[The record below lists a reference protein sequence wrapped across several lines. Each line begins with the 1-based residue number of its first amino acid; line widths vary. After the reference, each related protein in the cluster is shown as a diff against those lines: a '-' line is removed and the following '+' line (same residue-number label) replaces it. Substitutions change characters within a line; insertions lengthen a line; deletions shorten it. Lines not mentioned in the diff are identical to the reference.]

1 MTEKSK
7 CNPHRGPRLLS
18 IPGGVEGPEV
28 DWQPGR
34 FLAILLVRTR
44 GGYAPAA
51 DLIDYIDQTPCRLWA
66 ALEIFALMHIDLI
79 DYIETLE
86 ITQGTGE
93 GGPFPVLPWQKRFL
107 QGAFADDVDESAL
120 TVARGNGKTTLC
132 AAIAA
137 ACLDGPLV
145 QRRAEVV
152 VCASSF
158 DQGKLAFDHVLAF
171 LDVHADR
178 SKWRVWDSSNVAQL
192 KNRQNGVTLKCIG
205 SDPRRAHGLAP
216 VLVLADEPAQWPGNT
231 GWKMKAA
238 LTTALGKIEGG
249 RFIALGTRPEQET
262 HWFSKMLA
270 GGGGADYFQ
279 VHAARKDD
287 PEFQRRTW
295 RRANPSFD
303 YFPALRKRLQR
314 AASKAKIDPDELA
327 AFRSLNLNQG
337 TSDVQTSTLVT
348 VDDWK
353 RAERPAIDDQGDR
366 YILGVDLG
374 STNSFSAAAAY
385 WPENGSLEAFAVVP
399 ETPDLPQRG
408 LADGVGSLYVKMSQR
423 DELLQIG
430 TYTSSVSGLLN
441 EALHR
446 WGRPSVIVGDRFKQG
461 EMLEACKASDLPVTR
476 IVFRGQGYKDGAE
489 DVKIFQRALA
499 DGEVHPDPSLLL
511 RAAMS
516 EVRLVYDASANGK
529 IAKMS
534 QGQRRQR
541 ARDDAAVAAVLAVAE
556 GIRRSRRRKSGRK
569 LRIEVA

>member
-1 MTEKSK
+1 
-7 CNPHRGPRLLS
+7 
-18 IPGGVEGPEV
+18 
-28 DWQPGR
+28 
-34 FLAILLVRTR
+34 
-44 GGYAPAA
+44 
-51 DLIDYIDQTPCRLWA
+51 
-66 ALEIFALMHIDLI
+66 MHINDLI
-79 DYIETLE
+79 DYIETLSV
-86 ITQGTGE
+86 TQGHGA
-93 GGPFPVLPWQKRFL
+93 GLPFEVLPWQKTFL
-107 QGAFADDVDESAL
+107 RGAFAPDVDEAAL
-120 TVARGNGKTTLC
+120 TVSRANGKTAFC

-137 ACLDGPLV
+137 ACLDGPL
-145 QRRAEVV
+145 QMPRAEVV

-192 KNRQNGVTLKCIG
+192 KNRQNGVTLKCVG
-205 SDPRRAHGLAP
+205 SDPRRNHGLAP
-216 VLVLADEPAQWPGNT
+216 VLVLADEPAQWPSNT
-231 GWKMKAA
+231 SDKMRSA
-238 LTTALGKIEGG
+238 LTTALGKIEGA
-249 RFIALGTRPEQET
+249 RFISLGTRPEHET
-262 HWFSKMLA
+262 HWFEKQLNGS
-270 GGGGADYFQ
+270 ADYFQ

-287 PEFQRRTW
+287 PVFQRRTW

-303 YFPALRKRLQR
+303 YFPALRKRLEK

-385 WPENGSLEAFAVVP
+385 WPETGSLECFAVVP
-399 ETPDLPQRG
+399 ETPDLSQRG

-476 IVFRGQGYKDGAE
+476 VVFRGQGYKDGAE
-489 DVKIFQRALA
+489 DVKLFQRALA

-541 ARDDAAVAAVLAVAE
+541 ARDDAAVAAVMAVAE